1 MALFKTSL
9 GGRRKRLSF
18 DSPVRERAQAKRLQY
33 DLSSSEEE
41 EQMERQSIMESL
53 CQEMKNFS
61 PCRTQFETEVAA
73 MAEAEAKSDKAPSC
87 SQPPPLLRKPRPV
100 SRFRKLQKS
109 SSLPVFSTSSQNFES
124 PAPSQKR
131 LSLSFTPQEK
141 LANVNPFTTAA
152 ILEGSRKKRD
162 RQQSTASRSS
172 ASSDSSFDMD
182 SDNEELLD
190 SPPSKRLRASDLQV
204 CRYHEEFLQ
213 LGEIAT
219 GEFGTVIKARHRLD
233 GILYAIKITKDTVQ
247 GATEREAMKEV
258 FAHAV
263 LKKHKNVV
271 SYYSSWAEDG
281 RVFIQNEYCN
291 GGTLGMQ
298 IRQKKALGEKFSEAE
313 LAKVLVDV
321 MSGLKYMHSKQLA
334 HLDIKPDN
342 IFISRERE
350 APVLPAGEKTSDFDE
365 DESLEEEE
373 EEEVCYKIGDLGH
386 VVQVEEGD
394 FSPEEGDCR
403 YMAPEFL
410 SLEPPA
416 WTTLPKADVFSLG
429 MSIFEAASLIDLPRN
444 SDENRSFHE
453 FQQGR
458 LPYLHNYTKKFNQL
472 LRSMVEPTP
481 SKRPSCRTLLSSPV
495 LTAMGSK
502 KDLLRE
508 LEKVKESQL
517 MLEQRLAQIN
527 SPSWERLR

>member
-1 MALFKTSL
+1 MALFKPAV

-41 EQMERQSIMESL
+41 EQVERQSIMERL
-53 CQEMKNFS
+53 CPEMKNFS
-61 PCRTQFETEVAA
+61 PFREAGLEAEATA
-73 MAEAEAKSDKAPSC
+73 MAEAETRSDSPPTC
-87 SQPPPLLRKPRPV
+87 REPPPLNRKMRPV
-100 SRFRKLQKS
+100 SRFRSMRKS
-109 SSLPVFSTSSQNFES
+109 MPSAVPLTTSLCSMQNFES
-124 PAPSQKR
+124 PAPRQKR
-131 LSLSFTPQEK
+131 LSMSVTPTEK

-152 ILEGSRKKRD
+152 ILEGSRKKRNR
-162 RQQSTASRSS
+162 RQSRSS
-172 ASSDSSFDMD
+172 VSSDSSFDLD
-182 SDNEELLD
+182 SDEEVFD

-204 CRYHEEFLQ
+204 CRYNEEFLQ
-213 LGEIAT
+213 MGEIAS

-233 GILYAIKITKDTVQ
+233 GILYAIKITKDTVE
-247 GATEREAMKEV
+247 GATERGAMKEV

-281 RVFIQNEYCN
+281 RVFIQNEFCN
-291 GGTLGMQ
+291 GGSLGMQ
-298 IRQKKALGEKFSEAE
+298 IKQKKALGEHFSEAE

-350 APVLPAGEKTSDFDE
+350 VSTSRTEEKTSDFDE
-365 DESLEEEE
+365 EDLFDEE

-416 WTTLPKADVFSLG
+416 WSTLPKADIFSLG
-429 MSIFEAASLIDLPRN
+429 MSIFEAASLMDLPRN
-444 SDENRSFHE
+444 SDENKNFHDL
-453 FQQGR
+453 QQGR
-458 LPYLHNYTKKFNQL
+458 LPYLHNYSKKFNQL
-472 LRSMVEPTP
+472 LRSMVEPKP
-481 SKRPSCRTLLSSPV
+481 SKRPSCRTLLGSPA
-495 LTAMGSK
+495 LSPAGSRR
-502 KDLLRE
+502 DLLRE
-508 LEKVKESQL
+508 LAKVKESQQ
-517 MLEQRLAQIN
+517 MLEQRLAAM
-527 SPSWERLR
+527 

>member
-1 MALFKTSL
+1 MALFKSAG

-41 EQMERQSIMESL
+41 EQVERQSIMERL

-61 PCRTQFETEVAA
+61 PCRTSQAGFEAEAAA
-73 MAEAEAKSDKAPSC
+73 MAEAEARSDAPPTC
-87 SQPPPLLRKPRPV
+87 SEPPPLNRKMRPV
-100 SRFRKLQKS
+100 SRFRSMRKS
-109 SSLPVFSTSSQNFES
+109 LSPAVPLAASLCSMQLKQNFES
-124 PAPSQKR
+124 PVPTRKR
-131 LSLSFTPQEK
+131 LSMSVTPKEK

-152 ILEGSRKKRD
+152 ILEGSRKKRN
-162 RQQSTASRSS
+162 RRQSTASRSS
-172 ASSDSSFDMD
+172 ASSDSSFDLD
-182 SDNEELLD
+182 SDEELLD

-204 CRYHEEFLQ
+204 CRYNEEFLQ
-213 LGEIAT
+213 LGEIAS

-233 GILYAIKITKDTVQ
+233 GILYAIKITKDTVE

-281 RVFIQNEYCN
+281 RVFIQNEFCN
-291 GGTLGMQ
+291 GGSLGMQ
-298 IRQKKALGEKFSEAE
+298 IKQKKDLGEHFSEAE

-350 APVLPAGEKTSDFDE
+350 VSTSKTEEKTSDFDE
-365 DESLEEEE
+365 EDLFEEE

-416 WTTLPKADVFSLG
+416 WSTLPKADIFSLG
-429 MSIFEAASLIDLPRN
+429 MTVFEAASLMDLPRN
-444 SDENRSFHE
+444 SDENKNFHDL
-453 FQQGR
+453 QQGR
-458 LPYLHNYTKKFNQL
+458 LPYLHNYSKKFNQL
-472 LRSMVEPTP
+472 LRSMVEPKP
-481 SKRPSCRTLLSSPV
+481 SKRPSCRTL
-495 LTAMGSK
+495 MGSPALSPAGSK
-502 KDLLRE
+502 RDLLRE
-508 LEKVKESQL
+508 LEKVKESQQ
-517 MLEQRLAQIN
+517 MLEQRLAAM
-527 SPSWERLR
+527 

>member
-1 MALFKTSL
+1 M
-9 GGRRKRLSF
+9 G
-18 DSPVRERAQAKRLQY
+18 
-33 DLSSSEEE
+33 
-41 EQMERQSIMESL
+41 
-53 CQEMKNFS
+53 
-61 PCRTQFETEVAA
+61 
-73 MAEAEAKSDKAPSC
+73 
-87 SQPPPLLRKPRPV
+87 
-100 SRFRKLQKS
+100 
-109 SSLPVFSTSSQNFES
+109 
-124 PAPSQKR
+124 
-131 LSLSFTPQEK
+131 EK

-152 ILEGSRKKRD
+152 ILEGSRKKRNR
-162 RQQSTASRSS
+162 RQSRSS
-172 ASSDSSFDMD
+172 MSSDSSFDLD
-182 SDNEELLD
+182 SDEEILE
-190 SPPSKRLRASDLQV
+190 SPPSKRVRASDLQV
-204 CRYHEEFLQ
+204 CRYNEEFLQ
-213 LGEIAT
+213 MGEIAS
-219 GEFGTVIKARHRLD
+219 GEFGRVIKARHRLD
-233 GILYAIKITKDTVQ
+233 GILYAIKITKDTVE
-247 GATEREAMKEV
+247 GATERGAMKEV

-313 LAKVLVDV
+313 LAKVLLDV

-350 APVLPAGEKTSDFDE
+350 VSTSRMEEKTSDFD
-365 DESLEEEE
+365 
-373 EEEVCYKIGDLGH
+373 EEVCYKIGDLGH

-416 WTTLPKADVFSLG
+416 WSTLPKADVFSLG
-429 MSIFEAASLIDLPRN
+429 MSIFEAASLTDLPRN

-472 LRSMVEPTP
+472 LRSMVEPVP
-481 SKRPSCRTLLSSPV
+481 SKRPSCRSLLGSTTLCP
-495 LTAMGSK
+495 AGSK

-508 LEKVKESQL
+508 LEKVKESQQ
-517 MLEQRLAQIN
+517 MLEQRLAAM
-527 SPSWERLR
+527 

>member
-1 MALFKTSL
+1 M
-9 GGRRKRLSF
+9 G
-18 DSPVRERAQAKRLQY
+18 
-33 DLSSSEEE
+33 
-41 EQMERQSIMESL
+41 
-53 CQEMKNFS
+53 
-61 PCRTQFETEVAA
+61 
-73 MAEAEAKSDKAPSC
+73 
-87 SQPPPLLRKPRPV
+87 
-100 SRFRKLQKS
+100 
-109 SSLPVFSTSSQNFES
+109 
-124 PAPSQKR
+124 
-131 LSLSFTPQEK
+131 EK

-152 ILEGSRKKRD
+152 ILEGSRKKRNR
-162 RQQSTASRSS
+162 RQSRSS
-172 ASSDSSFDMD
+172 MSSDSSFDLD
-182 SDNEELLD
+182 SDEEILE
-190 SPPSKRLRASDLQV
+190 SPPSKRVRASDLQV
-204 CRYHEEFLQ
+204 CRYNEEFLQ
-213 LGEIAT
+213 IGEIAS

-233 GILYAIKITKDTVQ
+233 GILYAIKITKDTVE
-247 GATEREAMKEV
+247 GATERGAMKEV

-321 MSGLKYMHSKQLA
+321 MNGLKYMHSEQLA

-373 EEEVCYKIGDLGH
+373 EE
-386 VVQVEEGD
+386 GD

-416 WTTLPKADVFSLG
+416 WSTLPKADVFSLG
-429 MSIFEAASLIDLPRN
+429 VSIFEAASLIDLPRN
-444 SDENRSFHE
+444 SDEYRSFHE

-472 LRSMVEPTP
+472 LRSMVEPVP
-481 SKRPSCRTLLSSPV
+481 SKRPSCRSLLGSTTLCP
-495 LTAMGSK
+495 AGSK

-508 LEKVKESQL
+508 LEKVKESQQ
-517 MLEQRLAQIN
+517 MLEQRLAAM
-527 SPSWERLR
+527 